1 MAVILGSAKIETMMI
16 LRTMT
21 PIMMMGSVERLVALI
36 VTVLIKG
43 PVRSARRRMAE
54 SWVNVKTDAEME
66 DLAVEDLAVE
76 DLDMEDLAM
85 EDLAVEDLYMEDLEA
100 EDLKVE
106 NQCWGFPCTTDSDCS
121 NEGQCSYRKYYGLK

>member
-36 VTVLIKG
+36 VTVSIKG

-54 SWVNVKTDAEME
+54 SWVNVKTDAEIE
-66 DLAVEDLAVE
+66 DLEDVHLVA
-76 DLDMEDLAM
+76 
-85 EDLAVEDLYMEDLEA
+85 EDLEA
-100 EDLKVE
+100 KDLKADDLEVQDQFACCLVQRIVTASTKINALME
-106 NQCWGFPCTTDSDCS
+106 ITMD
-121 NEGQCSYRKYYGLK
+121 